1 MKSADFPKG
10 NPQTKKQGKNKMRKF
25 FYLVLSVMLL
35 LACSAC
41 NSGDNGGSEQTNEP
55 VKISIPSLT
64 VDLYD
69 PENKVDVNAK
79 EISVVTDKN
88 GRQLTNEEWLLNSKF
103 SKEYIRSLGV
113 GVYEFTYTSENYYGT
128 IILTIEDKLEPNL
141 AFEYQVPSVIETCD
155 KIDLPS
161 LIRGQDSYQD
171 EILAEYSVSV
181 NGEERE
187 IVNGQ
192 VDFELGANYV
202 YTAVVQKNDQEYT
215 FKQEFR
221 GETAQDIIERRRQV
235 LIDKFLTIDG
245 WQSNANNFVNYGD
258 SMKALGTWQMQIAVD
273 WINECIAEGYTVL
286 EFDACAS
293 NGCTYLQ
300 DNTGVQ
306 LGKDTVRIKIPLV
319 ENKSYTFRGKTKGD
333 SGYQSDIGA
342 CDVLISNVNLRT
354 LTLEEEFYSTAAW
367 TTGSGFQYTFSNAH
381 AKESWQETLSKVYVQ
396 RLIDAG
402 YTTISF
408 TVHYEDVNKGYVA
421 AYGNIKYIGINNN
434 GAYTRYDLD
443 ENNNITLTFALR
455 VIVSADL
462 KIRAQTTNSSGNSY
476 NDPTAS
482 NVWISGCVLS

>member
-1 MKSADFPKG
+1 MKK
-10 NPQTKKQGKNKMRKF
+10 
-25 FYLVLSVMLL
+25 YLCLLLSVIFLVM
-35 LACSAC
+35 CSAC
-41 NSGDNGGSEQTNEP
+41 KNKGNSGDSVEHKDP
-55 VKISIPSLT
+55 VQITIPSLT

-79 EISVVTDKN
+79 EVSVVTDKN

-113 GVYEFTYTSENYYGT
+113 GVYEFSYKSENYYGT
-128 IILTIEDKLEPNL
+128 IILTVEDKQAPNL

-155 KIDLPS
+155 KIDLPE

-171 EILAEYSVSV
+171 ELQAEYSVSV

-192 VDFELGANYV
+192 VAFEVGANYV
-202 YTAVVQKNDQEYT
+202 YTAVVQKNNQEYT

-221 GETAQDIIERRRQV
+221 GETAQDIIERRKQA

-245 WQSNANNFVNYGD
+245 WQSNANNFVNNGD
-258 SMKALGTWQMQIAVD
+258 SMKALGTWQMQISVD
-273 WINECIAEGYTVL
+273 WINECIAAGYTVL

-319 ENKSYTFRGKTKGD
+319 ENKSFTFRGKTKGD
-333 SGYQSDIGA
+333 SDYQSDIGA
-342 CDVLISNVNLRT
+342 CDVLISNVTLRT

-367 TTGSGFQYTFSNAH
+367 TTSSSFQYTFTNAY
-381 AKESWQETLSKVYVQ
+381 AKESWQETLSKSYVQ

-408 TVHYEDVNKGYVA
+408 TVHYEDVNKGYIA

-434 GAYTRYDLD
+434 GAYTRYELD
-443 ENNNITLTFALR
+443 ENNNITLTFALSD
-455 VIVSADL
+455 IVSADL
-462 KIRAQTTNSSGNSY
+462 KIRAQTTTSSGSNY